1 MGCCWAS
8 LVVDATAVNGGG
20 YEEDELCLPGLADD
34 VMAAQP
40 ATPQAEL
47 AVQTVYNA
55 DGSEN
60 QMEIAR

>member
-1 MGCCWAS
+1 
-8 LVVDATAVNGGG
+8 VDATAVNGGG